1 MDWMA
6 QHKVFLDISG
16 RVVAIDSPTIGH
28 TTLYLPIKD
37 NVDPCTYVAITSHL
51 EQIPVVSEHPNVFPD
66 ELPGMPPD
74 RDVEFVIELQP
85 GTATIS
91 KSPYHMPSKKL
102 AELRS

>member
-51 EQIPVVSEHPNVFPD
+51 EQIP
-66 ELPGMPPD
+66 G
-74 RDVEFVIELQP
+74 
-85 GTATIS
+85 
-91 KSPYHMPSKKL
+91 
-102 AELRS
+102 